1 MRFSV
6 CFIPL
11 SGCTRYFKLV
21 GLNHWKW
28 INNMSTWYIR
38 LKKFSSGF
46 VSVCLLP
53 HRRSVIEEGMSE
65 FLCIIFTLIDLNE
78 IWYHYFSYLKSC
90 QMADQ
95 GVWAA
100 RIRKGKFHLPMIDSP
115 EVAVRQRKFP
125 LGSSCFSLVERMKA
139 DDTYSGG
146 WLAWSCWVW
155 RASTAFFNQ
164 SMFGLPVCL
173 LLRMYSLGLWAFFYS
188 VTHPETSLLHLPC
201 QNSVCSGS

>member
-1 MRFSV
+1 MTQVQEIRVRV
-6 CFIPL
+6 CLGFC
-11 SGCTRYFKLV
+11 S
-21 GLNHWKW
+21 H
-28 INNMSTWYIR
+28 
-38 LKKFSSGF
+38 KFSSINIRKSGAET
-46 VSVCLLP
+46 P
-53 HRRSVIEEGMSE
+53 GAPWE
-65 FLCIIFTLIDLNE
+65 LI
-78 IWYHYFSYLKSC
+78 
-90 QMADQ
+90 DQ

-100 RIRKGKFHLPMIDSP
+100 RIRKGKFHLPMIDSL

-155 RASTAFFNQ
+155 RASTSFFNQ

-173 LLRMYSLGLWAFFYS
+173 LLPMYSLGLWAFFYS